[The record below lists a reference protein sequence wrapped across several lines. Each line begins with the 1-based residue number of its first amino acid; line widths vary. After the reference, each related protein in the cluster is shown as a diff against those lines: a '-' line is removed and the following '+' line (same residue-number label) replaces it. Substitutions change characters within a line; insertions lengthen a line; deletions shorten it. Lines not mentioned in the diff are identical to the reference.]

1 MSRVTSR
8 AIFRW
13 VRRLLA
19 AAIVL
24 ALVYFLI
31 VHPRAR
37 HEDSRGNYP
46 QERGR
51 PHPPAETPP
60 HRQGHDREPAPE
72 VGCASQYF
80 ASWHEP
86 REGACTVRV
95 RNGYP
100 IPDPRCTPGGV
111 NPTITDDVLHNPAWR
126 TREVRN
132 CAESEAQKH
141 EAYRWYRIVKPRI
154 NSNENQF
161 CELDHLVPLELGGA
175 DGMGNIW
182 PQCGPDAVTLNQRY
196 FKEKDHVENYL
207 AYQVK
212 AGQIPLP
219 EAQRGIAHDW
229 TQYLND
235 ADLWCGRTGRC

>member
-1 MSRVTSR
+1 MSRSNFH
-8 AIFRW
+8 AIFRL

-19 AAIVL
+19 AALVL

-31 VHPRAR
+31 VHRLPRHDDSAR
-37 HEDSRGNYP
+37 NNTPESSRTQP
-46 QERGR
+46 SS
-51 PHPPAETPP
+51 ETPP
-60 HRQGHDREPAPE
+60 QGPGGGRAAAE

-80 ASWHEP
+80 ARWHEP
-86 REGACTVRV
+86 SDGACTVRE

-100 IPDPRCTPGGV
+100 VPDPRCTPGGV
-111 NPTITDDVLHNPAWR
+111 NPTITEDVLHNPAWR

-132 CAESEAQKH
+132 CAESEAEKH
-141 EAYRWYRIVKPRI
+141 EAYGCYRIVKTRI
-154 NSNENQF
+154 NSNQNQF

-196 FKEKDHVENYL
+196 FKQKDHVEDYL
-207 AYQVK
+207 AAQVK
-212 AGQIPLP
+212 ASQMPLA
-219 EAQRGIAHDW
+219 EAQRGIARDW